1 MLDYVKQSHRSI
13 RSRGAATK
21 IIKLGSLVTLALMT
35 WQLIVLVTGTKYPVA
50 VVLSGSMEPGIRK
63 GDLLF
68 FSAMKSPPIQ
78 TGEIVLFKI
87 EGKEIPIVHR
97 VIKVHRQNAPNKF
110 ILLTKGDAN
119 SEDDRYGVY
128 ADGQLWLEDH
138 DIIGRVIGRMPYIGW
153 ATILLGKKPLMTY
166 ALLGGLGFA
175 ELLSIASH

>member
-1 MLDYVKQSHRSI
+1 MMIL
-13 RSRGAATK
+13 T
-21 IIKLGSLVTLALMT
+21 GSLVTLALMT

-63 GDLLF
+63 
-68 FSAMKSPPIQ
+68 
-78 TGEIVLFKI
+78 
-87 EGKEIPIVHR
+87 GKEIPIVHR

-138 DIIGRVIGRMPYIGW
+138 DIIGRVI
-153 ATILLGKKPLMTY
+153 
-166 ALLGGLGFA
+166 
-175 ELLSIASH
+175 